1 MHYYNYLGT
10 RGCLFTHWIEAIKL
24 SYLLRSANGIQCY
37 CSSRWDNLGKGL
49 CRFLLAVFPRNLKC
63 QRMKQSGKNE
73 RGFFRDKTI
82 ERNEMVR
89 INNKTNLFESG

>member
-63 QRMKQSGKNE
+63 QRMKQSGKKLKEASLGIKQSNE
-73 RGFFRDKTI
+73 IKWL
-82 ERNEMVR
+82 E
-89 INNKTNLFESG
+89 